1 MKSYEGQATSVL
13 HTNGFNKIYPSVLGV
28 LRFSRELN
36 VIKLKKAIARL
47 SETIPQIFC
56 RYEINDNRFYPVV
69 TDINE
74 VFHELS
80 FDENPYDF
88 SLDFQ
93 EKPQLQVFYQPYQK
107 GYQLIFIVSH
117 IFSDGAGLKQIMSH
131 LVNLYNEPEIATQIN
146 HQNLRSV
153 LDNLPNKTFT
163 LPSKANHPDVTLELP
178 FPETDLVKYSD
189 VHQVIYPQ
197 VKFLKVHEKS
207 KKIGFTINDILL
219 TAYMKMLAKYN
230 PKAENIPL
238 SCPTDTRQFLQEN
251 EKQKLYIGNFTA
263 RYSPKPSVK
272 FEESFITSCRK
283 VNEEMTELKK
293 QYQFLESTLTLIDN
307 YESKPL
313 DELRKIA
320 DENYHIKDISYT
332 NMSYFKSE
340 KYTFL
345 GNTLIDCFTSGAFRQ
360 APMFQICF
368 STFEGRL
375 NLVANVIGDQIQ
387 HEFAVK
393 FLNET
398 IDQLD
403 NFLKNDL

>member
-56 RYEINDNRFYPVV
+56 RYEIKDNRFYPVV

-153 LDNLPNKTFT
+153 LDNT
-163 LPSKANHPDVTLELP
+163 
-178 FPETDLVKYSD
+178 
-189 VHQVIYPQ
+189 IY
-197 VKFLKVHEKS
+197 
-207 KKIGFTINDILL
+207 
-219 TAYMKMLAKYN
+219 
-230 PKAENIPL
+230 
-238 SCPTDTRQFLQEN
+238 
-251 EKQKLYIGNFTA
+251 
-263 RYSPKPSVK
+263 
-272 FEESFITSCRK
+272 
-283 VNEEMTELKK
+283 
-293 QYQFLESTLTLIDN
+293 
-307 YESKPL
+307 
-313 DELRKIA
+313 
-320 DENYHIKDISYT
+320 
-332 NMSYFKSE
+332 
-340 KYTFL
+340 
-345 GNTLIDCFTSGAFRQ
+345 
-360 APMFQICF
+360 
-368 STFEGRL
+368 
-375 NLVANVIGDQIQ
+375 
-387 HEFAVK
+387 
-393 FLNET
+393 
-398 IDQLD
+398 
-403 NFLKNDL
+403 

>member
-1 MKSYEGQATSVL
+1 MKSYEGQATSIL
-13 HTNGFNKIYPSVLGV
+13 HTTGFNKIYPSVLGV

-36 VIKLKKAIARL
+36 IIKLKKAITRL
-47 SETIPQIFC
+47 SEIIPQIFC
-56 RYEINDNRFYPVV
+56 RYEIKDNRFYPVV

-80 FDENPYDF
+80 CDENPYNF

-131 LVNLYNEPEIATQIN
+131 LVSLYNEPEIATQIN

-153 LDNLPNKTFT
+153 LDNLPNKTSI
-163 LPSKANHPDVTLELP
+163 LLSKANHPNVTLELP
-178 FPETDLVKYSD
+178 FPETDLEKYSD

-197 VKFLKVHEKS
+197 TKFLKVHQKS
-207 KKIGFTINDILL
+207 KKMGFTINDILL

-230 PKAENIPL
+230 PKAEVIPL

-263 RYSPKPSVK
+263 RYSPQPSVK
-272 FEESFITSCRK
+272 FEESFITSCQK

-293 QYQFLESTLTLIDN
+293 QYQFLESTLTLINN
-307 YESKPL
+307 YENKPL

-403 NFLKNDL
+403 NFLKDDL